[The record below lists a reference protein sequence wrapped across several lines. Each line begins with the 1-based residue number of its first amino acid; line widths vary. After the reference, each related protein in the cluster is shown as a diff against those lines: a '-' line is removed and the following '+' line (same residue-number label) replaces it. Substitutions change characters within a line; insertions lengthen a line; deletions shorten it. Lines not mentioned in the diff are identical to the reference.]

1 MVNKN
6 IIAIDGTSSTGKSTI
21 ARRIAEKLDFTYID
35 SGSMYRAITYFCLK
49 NKIIS
54 KNSIDL
60 NKLSSSINN
69 VNIDFKINPENSLN
83 EICLN
88 QEFIDLKI
96 RTMEIADHVSKIAKQ
111 KKIRNHILKIQHSLA
126 KKTSIVMDGR
136 DIGTVVFPNAK
147 FKFFLSASPK
157 LRAKRRYDEMKRNG
171 ARVKYDEV
179 LKNLI
184 NRDNDDIN
192 RVHSPLK
199 IADDAVK
206 INTENLS
213 LDELENIILKVIK
226 KKLIF

>member
-21 ARRIAEKLDFTYID
+21 ARRIADKLDFTYID
-35 SGSMYRAITYFCLK
+35 SGSMYRAVTYFCLK

-111 KKIRNHILKIQHSLA
+111 KNIRNHILKIQHSLA

-136 DIGTVVFPNAK
+136 DIGTVVFPDAK

-157 LRAKRRYDEMKRNG
+157 IRAQRRFDEMKRNG
-171 ARVKYDEV
+171 AHVKYAEV

-184 NRDNDDIN
+184 FRDNNDIN

-199 IADDAVK
+199 IADDAVR

-213 LDELENIILKVIK
+213 LDELEKIILKVIK
-226 KKLIF
+226 KS

>member
-1 MVNKN
+1 MVNKD

-21 ARRIAEKLDFTYID
+21 ARRIADKLDFTYID
-35 SGSMYRAITYFCLK
+35 SGSMYRAVTYFCLK

-54 KNSIDL
+54 KNSFDI
-60 NKLSSSINN
+60 NKLYSNIDNI
-69 VNIDFKINPENSLN
+69 NIDFKINPENSLN

-88 QEFIDLKI
+88 QEFVDLKI

-111 KKIRNHILKIQHSLA
+111 KNIRDHILKIQHSLG

-147 FKFFLSASPK
+147 FKFFLSASSK
-157 LRAKRRYDEMKRNG
+157 LRAKRRFDEMKRNG
-171 ARVKYDEV
+171 LDVKYDEV

-184 NRDNDDIN
+184 IRDNDDIN

-213 LDELENIILKVIK
+213 LDELENIILKIIK
-226 KKLIF
+226 KS

>member
-1 MVNKN
+1 MVNKD

-21 ARRIAEKLDFTYID
+21 ARRIADKLDFTYID
-35 SGSMYRAITYFCLK
+35 SGSMYRAVTYFCLK

-157 LRAKRRYDEMKRNG
+157 LRAKRRFDEMKKNG
-171 ARVKYDEV
+171 AHVKYDEV

-184 NRDNDDIN
+184 NRDNEDMN

-226 KKLIF
+226 KN

>member
-21 ARRIAEKLDFTYID
+21 ARRIADKLDFTYID
-35 SGSMYRAITYFCLK
+35 SGSMYRAVTYFCLK

-54 KNSIDL
+54 KNSLDL
-60 NKLSSSINN
+60 NKLCSSIDNID
-69 VNIDFKINPENSLN
+69 IDFKINPENSLN
-83 EICLN
+83 EIRLN
-88 QEFIDLKI
+88 HEFIDLKI

-111 KKIRNHILKIQHSLA
+111 KNIRNHILKIQHSLG

-157 LRAKRRYDEMKRNG
+157 LRAKRRFDEMKTNG
-171 ARVKYDEV
+171 VDVKYDEV

-184 NRDNDDIN
+184 IR
-192 RVHSPLK
+192 
-199 IADDAVK
+199 A
-206 INTENLS
+206 
-213 LDELENIILKVIK
+213 
-226 KKLIF
+226 

>member
-21 ARRIAEKLDFTYID
+21 ARRIADKLDFTYID
-35 SGSMYRAITYFCLK
+35 SGSMYRAVTYFCLK

-54 KNSIDL
+54 KNSFDL
-60 NKLSSSINN
+60 NKLYSNIDNI
-69 VNIDFKINPENSLN
+69 NIDFKINPENSLN

-111 KKIRNHILKIQHSLA
+111 KNIRDHILKIQHSLG

-157 LRAKRRYDEMKRNG
+157 LRAKRRFDELNKSDEMVTF
-171 ARVKYDEV
+171 AEV
-179 LKNLI
+179 LNNL
-184 NRDNDDIN
+184 NDRDNDDIN
-192 RVHSPLK
+192 R
-199 IADDAVK
+199 K
-206 INTENLS
+206 INPLIKSEDAIVIDNTS
-213 LDELENIILKVIK
+213 LNFAQQN
-226 KKLIF
+226 KLIFNYIHDATN

>member
-21 ARRIAEKLDFTYID
+21 ARRIADKLDFTYID
-35 SGSMYRAITYFCLK
+35 SGSMYRAVTYFCLK

-54 KNSIDL
+54 KNSLDL
-60 NKLSSSINN
+60 NKLCSSIDNID
-69 VNIDFKINPENSLN
+69 IDFKINPENSLN
-83 EICLN
+83 EIRLN
-88 QEFIDLKI
+88 HEFIDLKI

-111 KKIRNHILKIQHSLA
+111 KNIRNHILKIQHSLA

-136 DIGTVVFPNAK
+136 DIGTVVFPDAK

-157 LRAKRRYDEMKRNG
+157 IRAQRRFDEMKRNG
-171 ARVKYDEV
+171 AHVKYAEV

-184 NRDNDDIN
+184 FRDNNDIN

-199 IADDAVK
+199 IADDAVR

-213 LDELENIILKVIK
+213 LDELEKIILKVIK
-226 KKLIF
+226 KS

>member
-21 ARRIAEKLDFTYID
+21 ARRIADKLDFTYID
-35 SGSMYRAITYFCLK
+35 SGSMYRAVTYFCLK

-60 NKLSSSINN
+60 NKLYSCIDNI
-69 VNIDFKINPENSLN
+69 NIDFKINPENSLN

-111 KKIRNHILKIQHSLA
+111 KNIRNHILKIQHSLG

-157 LRAKRRYDEMKRNG
+157 LRAKRRFDEMKTNG
-171 ARVKYDEV
+171 VDVKYDEV

-184 NRDNDDIN
+184 IRDNDDIN
-192 RVHSPLK
+192 RDHSPLK

-213 LDELENIILKVIK
+213 LDELEDIILKIIK
-226 KKLIF
+226 KS

>member
-21 ARRIAEKLDFTYID
+21 ARRIDNKLDFTYID
-35 SGSMYRAITYFCLK
+35 SGSMYRAVTYFCLK

-54 KNSIDL
+54 KNSFDL
-60 NKLSSSINN
+60 NKLYSNIDNIK
-69 VNIDFKINPENSLN
+69 IDFKINPENSLN

-111 KKIRNHILKIQHSLA
+111 KNIRDHILKIQHSLG

-157 LRAKRRYDEMKRNG
+157 LRAKRRFDEMKRNG
-171 ARVKYDEV
+171 VDVKYDEV

-184 NRDNDDIN
+184 IRDNDDIN
-192 RVHSPLK
+192 RAHSPLK

-213 LDELENIILKVIK
+213 LDELENIILKIIK
-226 KKLIF
+226 KS